1 MSNASFPIKEVQL
14 GIHKL
19 SKSYHEN
26 HTALNNISLTLTPG
40 IIGLVGSNGAGKST
54 LLKLI
59 AQLERP
65 SSGSIQLNGQ
75 DVAGCPQLIRQ
86 RLGLLPQHFAVY
98 ENLTAK
104 QFLQYLAAVKQVT
117 RKHVAQDISELLHA
131 LNLHEFENQNIST
144 FSGGMR
150 QRLGIAQAL
159 LGAPD
164 ILIFDEP
171 TVGLDPHERVAFRS
185 LLKKLGKDK
194 IVLLSSHI
202 ISDLASISD
211 NILVLA
217 RGEVCAFNTP
227 ENLLQHMEGKVWD
240 IMLKT
245 TEARQIETQFKVCD
259 TQYFDN
265 KTRLRVIH
273 ETPPT
278 KCASSIAPNL
288 EDAYLFYTAPCPV
301 EAH

>member
-1 MSNASFPIKEVQL
+1 MLNARFPKKQVQL
-14 GIHKL
+14 EIQKL
-19 SKSYHEN
+19 SKSYDEN
-26 HTALNNISLTLTPG
+26 QTALNNISLTLTPG

-75 DVAGCPQLIRQ
+75 DVADCPHLIRQ

-104 QFLQYLAAVKQVT
+104 QFLQYLAAVKQVART
-117 RKHVAQDISELLHA
+117 HVEQDISELLHA
-131 LNLHEFENQNIST
+131 LNLHEFENQKIST

-150 QRLGIAQAL
+150 QRIGIAQAL

-185 LLKKLGKDK
+185 LLKKLAKDK
-194 IVLLSSHI
+194 IIILSSHI

-227 ENLLQHMEGKVWD
+227 ENLLQHMKGKVWD
-240 IMLKT
+240 IMV
-245 TEARQIETQFKVCD
+245 ENSEVRQIETLFKVCD
-259 TQYFDN
+259 TQSFDE

-273 ETPPT
+273 DTPPNE
-278 KCASSIAPNL
+278 CASSIAPNL
-288 EDAYLFYTAPCPV
+288 EDAYLFFTAPCPLQ
-301 EAH
+301 EH

>member
-1 MSNASFPIKEVQL
+1 
-14 GIHKL
+14 
-19 SKSYHEN
+19 
-26 HTALNNISLTLTPG
+26 
-40 IIGLVGSNGAGKST
+40 
-54 LLKLI
+54 
-59 AQLERP
+59 LERP

-131 LNLHEFENQNIST
+131 LNLHEFENQKIST

-240 IMLKT
+240 IMVKT
-245 TEARQIETQFKVCD
+245 TEVRQIETRFKVCD
-259 TQYFDN
+259 TQYFDK

-288 EDAYLFYTAPCPV
+288 EDAYLFYTAPCPA